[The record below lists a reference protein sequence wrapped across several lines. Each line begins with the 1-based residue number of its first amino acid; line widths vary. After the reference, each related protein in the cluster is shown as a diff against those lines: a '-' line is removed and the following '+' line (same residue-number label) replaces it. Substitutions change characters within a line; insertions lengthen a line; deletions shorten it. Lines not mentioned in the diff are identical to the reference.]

1 MSRSKQ
7 EFIEISVYQ
16 KTKPVDSQV
25 TEPIVTSRKKDIERN
40 ENPQENSANLL
51 QRRTERRDQEMAGPT
66 CKERKPASSGG
77 MDAEVSKYPEF
88 SGFESPC
95 LVTSLQLSTEGS
107 AEVVVRPNK
116 DDFSYWSF
124 ISGWS

>member
-1 MSRSKQ
+1 MKLLKVVRLACKMACLRTADCRLQACLPFSQ
-7 EFIEISVYQ
+7 SVQ
-16 KTKPVDSQV
+16 QCCEGPPVFFS
-25 TEPIVTSRKKDIERN
+25 
-40 ENPQENSANLL
+40 
-51 QRRTERRDQEMAGPT
+51 
-66 CKERKPASSGG
+66 ASSGG